1 MDTILVNRDESDG
14 DLDRT
19 YLFKVLDQVFQMSDK
34 HDDFLETKDI
44 EEDVSTTENF
54 DLPIE

>member
-54 DLPIE
+54 DLSIE